1 MNKLLLTSLLLL
13 SFNSYSACL
22 DSAYSTMEM
31 RKCYVDEFKA
41 EEQKLSDT
49 LQQAYKTSPSITKEI
64 KQSQLTWLGYRK
76 SHCNASLILTLY
88 CLGSTP
94 SVSIPKIRLKE
105 SMALLPSLSLE
116 MARNSLVGRWRYR
129 SKAWR
134 IAWRRLA
141 SYSRGRYPLRRTRS
155 TS

>member
-76 SHCNASLILTLY
+76 SHCNAVY
-88 CLGSTP
+88 
-94 SVSIPKIRLKE
+94 
-105 SMALLPSLSLE
+105 
-116 MARNSLVGRWRYR
+116 
-129 SKAWR
+129 
-134 IAWRRLA
+134 A
-141 SYSRGRYPLRRTRS
+141 SYDFGSMRFIEEPACLVNLTKLRINELYTDFVE
-155 TS
+155 TH